1 MTRTIGPRS
10 ITLLE
15 LAGERDW
22 WQVRVIGERSFDVRG
37 KREAEAVYRR
47 ECRRLEAMAAGSR
60 EGERP

>member
-1 MTRTIGPRS
+1 MTRTIGSKS

-22 WQVRVIGERSFDVRG
+22 WQVRVIGERSWDVRG
-37 KREAEAVYRR
+37 KREAERLYAR

-60 EGERP
+60 ERERP